1 MKSTMEWSLYSHI
14 IIKVRLFILGYC
26 SDILDLIFSQI
37 DEIKTSVSK
46 LMAIL
51 LSLFRLSLQLE

>member
-14 IIKVRLFILGYC
+14 IIKVRLFKLGYC